1 MLEIKNSFLVKR
13 ILVAN
18 LTVFALFS
26 AYAQQ
31 QPLKTFSLKDA
42 EEYAL
47 QNKSEAKNAQLGI
60 DEAKARNWEIIATGL
75 PVVSGSADYTYYFK
89 RPESP
94 AIQKIFGAQT
104 EGTLKLYQG
113 FINAIDLAGATTPA
127 ELAVRNGLVEAKK
140 GVENSKTGPIS
151 FVLPHSLQ
159 AGVQVSEL
167 LFDGRYMVGLKAT
180 KDFMK
185 AALLSKNVSD
195 QDIRYSVRKAY
206 YQAQAAQQAIR
217 LLHDNELVL
226 EKLVSDNRE
235 VYKAGFIEELDV
247 NRLDLIL
254 INLKSQ
260 IQTQEQLAEVALANL
275 KFQMGLSVSDQI
287 VLTDKLETL
296 REKIG
301 PAALTFNPNQRPE
314 YDLLQ
319 TAMRIKGHDTK
330 QRAAGYMPTLAAF
343 LSYGG
348 GSQTDKFVD
357 IFKKDPTTGK
367 NNWFQQGLVGLTL
380 KVPIF
385 DSGQRNAQ
393 VKQGKIAEAKA
404 KNDFE
409 NFLKGVELQL
419 QVSQTNF
426 NASLREELNAKR
438 SLELSEKIYNKSRVK
453 FKEGVGSSFELA
465 QAEQEFITNQL
476 KKINNTLSVLT
487 TKADLDKAQGI
498 K

>member
-1 MLEIKNSFLVKR
+1 MSEIKNSFLVKR

-94 AIQKIFGAQT
+94 ALSKFFSDPKSTTNQIYGVLAQKYPNEILPILQ
-104 EGTLKLYQG
+104 
-113 FINAIDLAGATTPA
+113 
-127 ELAVRNGLVEAKK
+127 EAAK
-140 GVENSKTGPIS
+140 NTGPIS

-206 YQAQAAQQAIR
+206 YQAQAAQQAIS

-260 IQTQEQLAEVALANL
+260 IQTQEQMADVALANL

-330 QRAAGYMPTLAAF
+330 QRAAGYMPTLAGF
-343 LSYGG
+343 VSYGG

>member
-1 MLEIKNSFLVKR
+1 MLEIKNTFLVKR

-18 LTVFALFS
+18 LAVFALFS

-94 AIQKIFGAQT
+94 ALSKFFSDP
-104 EGTLKLYQG
+104 KS
-113 FINAIDLAGATTPA
+113 TTNRIYT
-127 ELAVRNGLVEAKK
+127 ELASTNPNIAGILTEAAQ
-140 GVENSKTGPIS
+140 NTQPIS

-206 YQAQAAQQAIR
+206 YQAQAAQQAIS

-296 REKIG
+296 RDKIG
-301 PAALTFNPNQRPE
+301 PAALTFSPNQRPE
-314 YDLLQ
+314 YDLLE
-319 TAMRIKGHDTK
+319 TVMRIKGHDTK

-357 IFKKDPTTGK
+357 IFKKDATTGK
-367 NNWFQQGLVGLTL
+367 NNWFQQGLVGLSL

-404 KNDFE
+404 KNDFD

>member
-1 MLEIKNSFLVKR
+1 
-13 ILVAN
+13 
-18 LTVFALFS
+18 
-26 AYAQQ
+26 
-31 QPLKTFSLKDA
+31 
-42 EEYAL
+42 
-47 QNKSEAKNAQLGI
+47 
-60 DEAKARNWEIIATGL
+60 
-75 PVVSGSADYTYYFK
+75 
-89 RPESP
+89 
-94 AIQKIFGAQT
+94 
-104 EGTLKLYQG
+104 
-113 FINAIDLAGATTPA
+113 
-127 ELAVRNGLVEAKK
+127 
-140 GVENSKTGPIS
+140 
-151 FVLPHSLQ
+151 LQ

-206 YQAQAAQQAIR
+206 YQAQAAQQAIS

-260 IQTQEQLAEVALANL
+260 IQTQEQMADVALANL

>member
-1 MLEIKNSFLVKR
+1 MLEIKNSFLLKR

-18 LTVFALFS
+18 WTVFALFS

-47 QNKSEAKNAQLGI
+47 QNKSEAKNAQLSI

-94 AIQKIFGAQT
+94 ALSKFFSDPKSTTNQIYGVLAQK
-104 EGTLKLYQG
+104 Y
-113 FINAIDLAGATTPA
+113 PA
-127 ELAVRNGLVEAKK
+127 EIGPILAEAAK
-140 GVENSKTGPIS
+140 NSGPIS

-206 YQAQAAQQAIR
+206 YQAQAAQQAIS
-217 LLHDNELVL
+217 LLHENELVL

-260 IQTQEQLAEVALANL
+260 IQTQEQMAEVALANL

-287 VLTDKLETL
+287 VLTDKLESL

-301 PAALTFNPNQRPE
+301 PAALTFSPNQRPE

-404 KNDFE
+404 KNDFD